1 MSAPTPKTIIKNK
14 YGAKAQFII
23 EPVQDE
29 PPADAPKLLV
39 PQPRQTKF
47 RCCLELP
54 EFSVTSDVFTKKK
67 DAEQAAAKMGLDK
80 V

>member
-1 MSAPTPKTIIKNK
+1 MSTLTPKTIIKNK
-14 YGAKAQFII
+14 YGARASFTI

-39 PQPRQTKF
+39 PQHRQTKF
-47 RCCLELP
+47 RCCLELL
-54 EFSVTSDVFTKKK
+54 EFSVTSDVFSKKK
-67 DAEQAAAKMGLDK
+67 DAEQAAAKMALDK